1 MTVQVTLHGPRAA
14 DLFGAYAE
22 AFARCFGRG
31 ERCAPP
37 PLAGVCGRVLRG
49 VREEDFCAL
58 SDDPAR
64 KVVFMLDAQA
74 LGDLLGRTG
83 SDLLTQIG
91 YAPGEV
97 RALMAQGVRFKL
109 VIVPQV
115 AMARATWDTL
125 LDLVAACYPEWEERI
140 ATARATLKALPYA
153 QVMAGGG
160 EAAKVRRFLE
170 EALHVSPLFA
180 GDGFTRCGGRAV
192 YAEYACCN
200 YPLSDFA
207 DWCLIEFPVMV

>member
-49 VREEDFCAL
+49 LREEDFRAL

-64 KVVFMLDAQA
+64 KVVFMLDGEA

-83 SDLLTQIG
+83 AEVLAQIG
-91 YAPGEV
+91 YAPDEV
-97 RALMAQGVRFKL
+97 GALTARGVRFRL
-109 VIVPQV
+109 AMVPQI
-115 AMARATWDTL
+115 AMARATWDAL
-125 LDLVAACYPEWEERI
+125 LDLVAAAYPEWGDRVR
-140 ATARATLKALPYA
+140 AARETLKTLPYA
-153 QVMAGGG
+153 QIMAAGG
-160 EAAKVRRFLE
+160 EAAEVRAFLE
-170 EALHVSPLFA
+170 RTLHVNPLFA
-180 GDGFTRCGGRAV
+180 GDGFTRRDGRAV
-192 YAEYACCN
+192 YAEYACRN
-200 YPLSDFA
+200 RPLSDFA
-207 DWCLIEFPVMV
+207 DRCLSEFPVVV